1 MAQDVVRQVVDQL
14 RTGFGLRVAAMENV
28 AHGADQHA
36 RLWLAHT
43 VDGDRYAV
51 KLSGGGTPAGLVVT
65 AYLADQGVP
74 GIAAPLR
81 AVDGRLSVDHDGHRL
96 SVVPWLSDQRALDGP
111 MTAAHWRAYGEVLAA
126 VHAVPVTDELSRLLP
141 AGGAAY
147 PSIVAATHA
156 VAARLRDPDPADR
169 ANPVLAELA
178 AVWSGVADR
187 VSALTGA
194 VESLAV
200 GPAAGAGTGV
210 VCHGDPH
217 LGNLLLGDGGQVWLI
232 DWDDAVLAPPE
243 CDLMFVLGGVLA
255 FAPITPEQEEAV
267 LAGYGTADVDPVRLA
282 WFLAVR
288 ALDDLSDWTRQALDA
303 DAQAAD
309 RDRAARIVRGL
320 VSPVGL
326 VTLADAA
333 LRDLDRPRAAG
344 PGGSARRSPDRSALR
359 EERAVDQLAG

>member
-1 MAQDVVRQVVDQL
+1 MGQDAARQVAEQVW
-14 RTGFGLRVAAMENV
+14 TGFGLRLSAMERIT
-28 AHGADQHA
+28 HGADQHA

-65 AYLADQGVP
+65 AYLAEQGVP

-81 AVDGRLSVDHDGHRL
+81 AVDGRLSVDHDGRRL
-96 SVVPWLSDQRALDGP
+96 SVVPWVSDRRALDGP

-126 VHAVPVTDELSRLLP
+126 VHAAPVTDELSRLLP

-147 PSIVAATHA
+147 PSIVTATRA
-156 VAARLRDPDPADR
+156 VAARLCDPDPAD
-169 ANPVLAELA
+169 PLFAELA

-187 VSALTGA
+187 VGALTGA
-194 VESLAV
+194 VERLAV
-200 GPAAGAGTGV
+200 GPAARAGQGV

-217 LGNLLLGDGGQVWLI
+217 LGNLLLGADGQVWLI

-255 FAPITPEQEEAV
+255 FAPITPEQQRAV

-303 DAQAAD
+303 DAEAAD

-333 LRDLDRPRAAG
+333 LRDLDR
-344 PGGSARRSPDRSALR
+344 RS
-359 EERAVDQLAG
+359 